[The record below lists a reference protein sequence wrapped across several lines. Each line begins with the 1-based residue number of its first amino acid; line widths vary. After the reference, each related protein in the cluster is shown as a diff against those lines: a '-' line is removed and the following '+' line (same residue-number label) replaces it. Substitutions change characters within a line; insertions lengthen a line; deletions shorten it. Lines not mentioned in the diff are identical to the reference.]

1 MNFHTRTRTAGRPRP
16 ARKDT
21 RHYNW
26 LRTKAFGVDA
36 REKLTV
42 LATCKID
49 LESVRVL
56 IAARGSGAH
65 MIAVRAPGN
74 ADEQNLYCLVG
85 VMGSDRLRIHSEGI
99 GVATRATWWP
109 AWFHA
114 H

>member
-1 MNFHTRTRTAGRPRP
+1 
-16 ARKDT
+16 
-21 RHYNW
+21 
-26 LRTKAFGVDA
+26 
-36 REKLTV
+36 
-42 LATCKID
+42 
-49 LESVRVL
+49 
-56 IAARGSGAH
+56 